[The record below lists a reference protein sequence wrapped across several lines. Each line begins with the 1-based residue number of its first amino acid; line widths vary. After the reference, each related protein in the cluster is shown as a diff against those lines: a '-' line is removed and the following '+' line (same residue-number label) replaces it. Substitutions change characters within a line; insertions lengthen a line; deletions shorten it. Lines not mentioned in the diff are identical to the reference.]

1 MDDALTP
8 LLWCGG
14 IGWFLF
20 TYTAALGGAMSAAR
34 VLVWTVFYW
43 FIALDC
49 VAVLFGILSPVV
61 RHAGVGWRF
70 VAFFV
75 VLPYLLS
82 LLRVWWLRRR
92 RQVSAP
98 ASPSTPVA

>member
-20 TYTAALGGAMSAAR
+20 TYVLALGGSMSATR
-34 VLVWTVFYW
+34 VLVRTVFYW
-43 FIALDC
+43 FIAFDI
-49 VAVLFGILSPVV
+49 VAVLFGVISPLV
-61 RHAGVGWRF
+61 RHVGIDWRF

-82 LLRVWWLRRR
+82 FLRVWWLRR
-92 RQVSAP
+92 
-98 ASPSTPVA
+98 

>member
-1 MDDALTP
+1 MDDALTL

-14 IGWFLF
+14 VGWFLF
-20 TYTAALGGAMSAAR
+20 TYVAALGGSMSAPR
-34 VLVWTVFYW
+34 VLVWNVFYW

-49 VAVLFGILSPVV
+49 VAVLFGIIGPLV
-61 RHAGVGWRF
+61 RHVGIGWRF

-82 LLRVWWLRRR
+82 FLRLWWLRRHR
-92 RQVSAP
+92 RIAAP
-98 ASPSTPVA
+98 ASPSTPAA